1 MQGAK
6 SHQQVL
12 WQEKKGRGMKGLD
25 QLLHLSRAR
34 RRSILSAAM
43 AFFLF
48 AIEPSYASGTM
59 QASVTIPSYIQTG
72 TQDPTTPPDELV
84 DPNPNSP
91 TLIELDAVKA
101 VDANEMAL
109 VSLASRQI
117 ELAKTPDGARAIAK
131 EIAAT
136 KYGWS
141 STQFGCLNKLWTK
154 ESNWRYKAR
163 NKTSGAH
170 GIPQA
175 LPATK
180 MESIGTDWRTNPL
193 TQITWGLKYIDVRYE
208 TPCKAYKKF
217 QRSRWY

>member
-34 RRSILSAAM
+34 RRSVLSAAM

-59 QASVTIPSYIQTG
+59 QASVTIPAFIQSSTP
-72 TQDPTTPPDELV
+72 DPVTPPDELL

-117 ELAKTPDGARAIAK
+117 EMAKKPDGARAIAK
-131 EIAAT
+131 EIT
-136 KYGWS
+136 TNKYKWS
-141 STQFGCLNKLWTK
+141 STEFSCLNQLWTK
-154 ESNWRYKAR
+154 ESNWRYQAR
-163 NKTSGAH
+163 NKSSGAH

-180 MESIGTDWRTNPL
+180 MESIGTDWRTNPV
-193 TQITWGLKYIDVRYE
+193 TQITWGLKYIEVRYK
-208 TPCKAYKKF
+208 TPCKALKKF
-217 QRSRWY
+217 KRSRWY